1 MIQAFAPVFR
11 TEDQQEVV
19 AADVTDEVAAG
30 IDAFVQALA
39 LLSLSIGVVH
49 LRAEACGELDASQLA
64 ELASQAKHHAKEIL
78 GGSVYLVDG
87 LAEREDVVGLGL
99 SV

>member
-1 MIQAFAPVFR
+1 MRIAFLLLAGCFTALNRQGVR
-11 TEDQQEVV
+11 QE
-19 AADVTDEVAAG
+19 
-30 IDAFVQALA
+30 FS

-64 ELASQAKHHAKEIL
+64 ELASQAKHHAKEIV
-78 GGSVYLVDG
+78 GGSLYLING
-87 LAEREDVVGLGL
+87 LVEQAPVAELGF